1 MPDAFIPK
9 DRTQRIQK
17 PIKLKQSSSS
27 SRTAPPD
34 PSATSSAGPY
44 HTELKE
50 LSCVSALRT
59 CSVIICICGVAGA
72 ILTVFNPIIAVSI
85 LFVSLLCF
93 FLLRAAAFA
102 VQAVYD
108 TVDLLWD
115 IRDAANAIDSRLAS
129 TQVSADQCRLALS
142 GMDDTLDQ
150 ILAAVTPAPA
160 PEEAAPQAPAE

>member
-17 PIKLKQSSSS
+17 PIKLKQSPSSARTQS
-27 SRTAPPD
+27 SE
-34 PSATSSAGPY
+34 PSASSTSGPY

-50 LSCVSALRT
+50 LSCVSALRIF
-59 CSVIICICGVAGA
+59 SAIIGICGVAGA
-72 ILTVFNPIIAVSI
+72 ILTIFHPIIAVSI
-85 LFVSLLCF
+85 LFVSLLF
-93 FLLRAAAFA
+93 FFCLRAAAVA

-115 IRDAANAIDSRLAS
+115 VRDAANAINARLAS
-129 TQVSADQCRLALS
+129 ADLGADQCRIALS
-142 GMDDTLDQ
+142 GMDDTLDR

-160 PEEAAPQAPAE
+160 PKEAAPQAPAE